1 MSSTRKKLNRLF
13 KAPSEASV
21 EVFAPRD
28 LDRAPREFDA
38 EGHQGQTTPALQPHT
53 EAPRTAATSRHETA
67 RSYATS
73 RQAAARSYATSRQAA
88 ARAPAISRTET
99 QRHRGRPL
107 TPHPPHPAPP
117 RPHPP

>member
-38 EGHQGQTTPALQPHT
+38 EGHQVQTTPALQPHT

-73 RQAAARSYATSRQAA
+73 RQERSEERRVGKEWRSQESTNQSNRRKEQ
-88 ARAPAISRTET
+88 
-99 QRHRGRPL
+99 
-107 TPHPPHPAPP
+107 
-117 RPHPP
+117 